1 MDSDVWDA
9 VGDENKRIT
18 GDLIDG
24 QTGTGKDI
32 VREGA

>member
-1 MDSDVWDA
+1 MDFDVWDA
-9 VGDENKRIT
+9 VDDKNKRMT

-24 QTGTGKDI
+24 KTGTGKDI